1 MPMNGRVVCC
11 CLLEDP
17 SHPSR
22 ATEEIPA
29 KQKGR
34 RMNLKTLHVAGMQET
49 CLELEEV
56 ERNGRRLMQDAGLL
70 GWYVHRQLPS
80 SW

>member
-1 MPMNGRVVCC
+1 MLMNERVVCC

-22 ATEEIPA
+22 AAEEAPA

-34 RMNLKTLHVAGMQET
+34 RMNLRTPHVAGMQET
-49 CLELEEV
+49 CLELEGV
-56 ERNGRRLMQDAGLL
+56 ERNELRLTQNAGLL
-70 GWYVHRQLPS
+70 GWYVHRRLPS
-80 SW
+80 NP